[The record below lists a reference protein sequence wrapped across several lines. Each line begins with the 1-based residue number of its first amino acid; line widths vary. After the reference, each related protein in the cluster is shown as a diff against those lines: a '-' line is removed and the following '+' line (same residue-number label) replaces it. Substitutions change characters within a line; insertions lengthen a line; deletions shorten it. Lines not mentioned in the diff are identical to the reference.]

1 MKHEFLAHATREE
14 AADFAA
20 RMASGVLAAAIEDSG
35 RASFMVSGG
44 SSPAPVF
51 NRLSKTDLAWDRVT
65 VGLVDERWVGPEHA
79 GSNEALVRQNLL
91 TGKAGAA
98 GFLPMKTS
106 AETAAAAVEDRGL
119 AYRPHCDPIDL
130 ILLGMGSDG
139 HTASWFPNT
148 RGLKAAMHAGEGA
161 TVAAIDA
168 TGCEIAGQYADRM
181 TLTGPAIIDSDAA
194 MLLIFG
200 EDKREVLDSAL
211 KMSPEDMP
219 VRYAID
225 GLGPR
230 LTIIWAP

>member
-20 RMASGVLAAAIEDSG
+20 RMASGVLAAAIEDAG
-35 RASFMVSGG
+35 KASFMVSGG

-51 NRLSKTDLAWDRVT
+51 NRLSKTDLPWDRVT
-65 VGLVDERWVGPEHA
+65 VGLVDERWVGPEHE
-79 GSNEALVRQNLL
+79 GSNEALVRHHLL

-98 GFLPMKTS
+98 GFVPMKT
-106 AETAAAAVEDRGL
+106 AAKTASAAVADRVL
-119 AYRPHCDPIDL
+119 AYQPHCDPIDL

-139 HTASWFPNT
+139 HTASWFPNAG
-148 RGLKAAMHAGEGA
+148 GLNAALHAAAGMA
-161 TVAAIDA
+161 VAAIDA
-168 TGCEIAGQYADRM
+168 TGCEVAGQLTDRM

-194 MLLIFG
+194 ILLIFG
-200 EDKREVLDSAL
+200 EDKREVLDAAL
-211 KMSPEDMP
+211 KASPEDMP

>member
-20 RMASGVLAAAIEDSG
+20 RMASGVLAAAIEDAG
-35 RASFMVSGG
+35 KASFMVSGG

-51 NRLSKTDLAWDRVT
+51 NRLSQTDLPWDRVT
-65 VGLVDERWVGPEHA
+65 VGLVDAE
-79 GSNEALVRQNLL
+79 
-91 TGKAGAA
+91 TAGAA
-98 GFLPMKTS
+98 VG
-106 AETAAAAVEDRGL
+106 DRML
-119 AYRPHCDPIDL
+119 AYQPHCDPIDL

-139 HTASWFPNT
+139 HTASWFPNSG
-148 RGLKAAMHAGEGA
+148 GLKAALHASEGA

-168 TGCEIAGQYADRM
+168 TGCEVAGKLTDRM

-194 MLLIFG
+194 ILLIFG

-211 KMSPEDMP
+211 KASPEDMP

>member
-1 MKHEFLAHATREE
+1 MKHEFLAYETRDE

-35 RASFMVSGG
+35 KASFMVSGG
-44 SSPAPVF
+44 SSPAPLF
-51 NRLSKTDLAWDRVT
+51 KRLATTDLSWGRVT
-65 VGLVDERWVGPEHA
+65 VGLVDERWVGLEHA

-91 TGKAGAA
+91 TAKAGAA
-98 GFLPMKTS
+98 GFLPMKTAS
-106 AETAAAAVEDRGL
+106 LTAKAAVEDRVQ
-119 AYRPHCDPIDL
+119 AYLPHCDPIDL
-130 ILLGMGSDG
+130 ILLGMGPDG
-139 HTASWFPNT
+139 HTASWFPKAG
-148 RGLKAAMHAGEGA
+148 GLKAAMHAADGV

-168 TGCEIAGQYADRM
+168 TGCEVAGKMPERM

-194 MLLIFG
+194 ILLIFG
-200 EDKREVLDSAL
+200 EDKRAVLDAAL
-211 KMSPEDMP
+211 KASPEDMP